1 MVSDLQ
7 AAILFSPLPWRTP
20 RPPACLL
27 PWETQCTAAPTP
39 RPAALRLLTGVSPGR
54 DSGGRLVPTPPAFE
68 RSAPEP
74 PDWLSPEAL
83 AEWRRIVPALDALG
97 VLKEPDRAMVSTYCE
112 TWSTYVMAIRQVRA
126 EGVTVLNPQTGC
138 RRKNPAL
145 SAAET
150 AGAQLLASC
159 REFGLTPSS
168 EQPWLRRPPTTTVT
182 TRSPGNPVRQAFSAY
197 RSAKTVRATTDF
209 AFTVSSILHVQ
220 LIFLLGQHLA
230 KAGTH
235 RR

>member
-1 MVSDLQ
+1 
-7 AAILFSPLPWRTP
+7 
-20 RPPACLL
+20 LL
-27 PWETQCTAAPTP
+27 KPEDY
-39 RPAALRLLTGVSPGR
+39 AALLQHCQT
-54 DSGGRLVPTPPAFE
+54 
-68 RSAPEP
+68 
-74 PDWLSPEAL
+74 WQ
-83 AEWRRIVPALDALG
+83 
-97 VLKEPDRAMVSTYCE
+97 TYI
-112 TWSTYVMAIRQVRA
+112 TAIRQVHA
-126 EGVTVLNPQTGC
+126 QGITVTNPETGC
-138 RRKNPAL
+138 PRKNPAL